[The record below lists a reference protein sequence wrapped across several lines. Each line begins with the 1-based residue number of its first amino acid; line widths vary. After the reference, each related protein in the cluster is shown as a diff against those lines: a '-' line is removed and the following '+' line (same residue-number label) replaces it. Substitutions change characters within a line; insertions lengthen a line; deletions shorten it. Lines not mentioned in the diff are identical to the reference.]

1 MARLWAM
8 TATYESVQVGDELPI
23 VVKWETAESIARF
36 LAQIDPA
43 AAAAAVADAGDA
55 AAQLPAAMLDGYARE
70 LLEKGLPVP
79 PEPADALR
87 LDWQS
92 RSPIAAGDTLS
103 LSGRVT
109 GKEERDGRRWI
120 DCQITVSGADGQ
132 TLGTATAAVAL

>member
-8 TATYESVQVGDELPI
+8 TATYESVQAGDELPI
-23 VVKWETAESIARF
+23 VVKWETAESISRF
-36 LAQIDPA
+36 LAQTDPA
-43 AAAAAVADAGDA
+43 AAAAATDAGDA
-55 AAQLPAAMLDGYARE
+55 AQVPPAMLDGYARE

-87 LDWQS
+87 LTWQT

-109 GKEERDGRRWI
+109 GKGERDGRQWI
-120 DCQITVSGADGQ
+120 DCQITVSGADEQ

>member
-8 TATYESVQVGDELPI
+8 TATYESAQAGDELPI

-36 LAQIDPA
+36 LAQTDPA
-43 AAAAAVADAGDA
+43 AAAADAGDA
-55 AAQLPAAMLDGYARE
+55 AQVPAAMLDGYARE

-87 LDWQS
+87 LTWQS
-92 RSPIAAGDTLS
+92 QSPIAAGDTIS

-109 GKEERDGRRWI
+109 GKGEREGRRWI

>member
-8 TATYESVQVGDELPI
+8 TATYESVQAGDELPI

-36 LAQIDPA
+36 LAQTDPSA
-43 AAAAAVADAGDA
+43 AAAAADAGDA
-55 AAQLPAAMLDGYARE
+55 AAPLPAAMLDGYARE

-87 LDWQS
+87 LDWQTQ
-92 RSPIAAGDTLS
+92 SPIAAGDTLS

-109 GKEERDGRRWI
+109 GKGERDGRQWI
-120 DCQITVSGADGQ
+120 DCQITVSGAAGQ

>member
-8 TATYESVQVGDELPI
+8 TATYESAQVGDELPI
-23 VVKWETAESIARF
+23 VVKWETAESLARF
-36 LAQIDPA
+36 RARIDPA
-43 AAAAAVADAGDA
+43 APAAVAAAGA
-55 AAQLPAAMLDGYARE
+55 AVPAAMLDGYARE

-92 RSPIAAGDTLS
+92 RPTIAAGDTIS

-109 GKEERDGRRWI
+109 GKSERDGRRWVE
-120 DCQITVSGADGQ
+120 CQITVSGAAGQ
-132 TLGTATAAVAL
+132 TLATARAAVAL

>member
-8 TATYESVQVGDELPI
+8 TATYESVQAGDELPI

-36 LAQIDPA
+36 LAQTDPA
-43 AAAAAVADAGDA
+43 AAAAAATDAGDTP
-55 AAQLPAAMLDGYARE
+55 QVPAAMLDGYARE

-87 LDWQS
+87 LTWQS

-109 GKEERDGRRWI
+109 GKGERDGRQWI

>member
-1 MARLWAM
+1 MQA
-8 TATYESVQVGDELPI
+8 GDELPI

-36 LAQIDPA
+36 LAQTDPA
-43 AAAAAVADAGDA
+43 AAATAAAAGDA
-55 AAQLPAAMLDGYARE
+55 AQVPAAMLDGYARE

-87 LDWQS
+87 LTWQS
-92 RSPIAAGDTLS
+92 RSTIAAGDTIS

-109 GKEERDGRRWI
+109 GKGEREGRQWI
-120 DCQITVSGADGQ
+120 DCQITVSGDAGQ

>member
-8 TATYESVQVGDELPI
+8 TATYESVQAGDELPI

-36 LAQIDPA
+36 LAQTDPA
-43 AAAAAVADAGDA
+43 AAAAVTDAGDT
-55 AAQLPAAMLDGYARE
+55 AQVPPAMLDGYARE

-87 LDWQS
+87 LDWQTL
-92 RSPIAAGDTLS
+92 SPIAAGDTLS

-109 GKEERDGRRWI
+109 GKSEREGRRWI

>member
-8 TATYESVQVGDELPI
+8 TATYESVQAGDELPI

-36 LAQIDPA
+36 LAHTDPA
-43 AAAAAVADAGDA
+43 AAAATTDAGDT
-55 AAQLPAAMLDGYARE
+55 AQVPAAMLDGYARE

-87 LDWQS
+87 LDWQTL
-92 RSPIAAGDTLS
+92 SPIAAGDTLS

-109 GKEERDGRRWI
+109 GKEEKDGRQWI

-132 TLGTATAAVAL
+132 TLGAATAAVAL

>member
-8 TATYESVQVGDELPI
+8 TATYESVQAGDELPI

-36 LAQIDPA
+36 LTQTDPA
-43 AAAAAVADAGDA
+43 AAAAAADAGDA
-55 AAQLPAAMLDGYARE
+55 AAQLPPAMLDGYARE

-109 GKEERDGRRWI
+109 GKGERDGRQWI

>member
-8 TATYESVQVGDELPI
+8 TATYESVQAGDELPI

-36 LAQIDPA
+36 LTPTDPA
-43 AAAAAVADAGDA
+43 AAAAAAAAGDA
-55 AAQLPAAMLDGYARE
+55 AQLPPAMLDGYARE

-109 GKEERDGRRWI
+109 GKSERDGRRWI

-132 TLGTATAAVAL
+132 PLGTATAAVAL

>member
-8 TATYESVQVGDELPI
+8 TATYESVQAGDELPI

-36 LAQIDPA
+36 LAHTDPA
-43 AAAAAVADAGDA
+43 AAAAADAGDA
-55 AAQLPAAMLDGYARE
+55 AQVPPAMLDGYARE

-87 LDWQS
+87 LDWQTL
-92 RSPIAAGDTLS
+92 SPIAAGDTIS

-109 GKEERDGRRWI
+109 GKEEKDGRQWI
-120 DCQITVSGADGQ
+120 DCQITVSGDAGQ

>member
-8 TATYESVQVGDELPI
+8 TATYESAQAGDELPI

-36 LAQIDPA
+36 LAQTDPA
-43 AAAAAVADAGDA
+43 AAAAAAAGDS
-55 AAQLPAAMLDGYARE
+55 AQVPAAMLDGYARE

-87 LDWQS
+87 LTWQTLS
-92 RSPIAAGDTLS
+92 AIAAGDTIS

-109 GKEERDGRRWI
+109 GKGEREGRRWI

-132 TLGTATAAVAL
+132 TRGTATAAVAL

>member
-8 TATYESVQVGDELPI
+8 TATYESVQAGDELPI

-36 LAQIDPA
+36 LAQTDPA
-43 AAAAAVADAGDA
+43 AADADAGDT
-55 AAQLPAAMLDGYARE
+55 AQVPAAMLDGYARE

-87 LDWQS
+87 LTWQTL
-92 RSPIAAGDTLS
+92 SPIAAGDTLS

-109 GKEERDGRRWI
+109 GKEEKDGRQWI
-120 DCQITVSGADGQ
+120 DCHITVSGDAGQ

>member
-8 TATYESVQVGDELPI
+8 TATYESVQAGDELPI

-36 LAQIDPA
+36 LTPTDPSA
-43 AAAAAVADAGDA
+43 AAAAAAAGDA
-55 AAQLPAAMLDGYARE
+55 AQVPAAMLDGYARE

-87 LDWQS
+87 LTWQS
-92 RSPIAAGDTLS
+92 QSPIAAGDTIS

-109 GKEERDGRRWI
+109 GKEEREGRQWI
-120 DCQITVSGADGQ
+120 DCQIIVSGADGQ

>member
-8 TATYESVQVGDELPI
+8 TATYESVQAGDELPI

-36 LAQIDPA
+36 LSQTDPA
-43 AAAAAVADAGDA
+43 AATAAEAGDA
-55 AAQLPAAMLDGYARE
+55 AQVPAAMLDGYARE

-87 LDWQS
+87 LDWQTQ
-92 RSPIAAGDTLS
+92 SPIAAGDTIS

-109 GKEERDGRRWI
+109 GKGEREGRRWI

>member
-8 TATYESVQVGDELPI
+8 TATYESVQAGDELPI

-43 AAAAAVADAGDA
+43 AAAVAAEAGD
-55 AAQLPAAMLDGYARE
+55 AAQLPAAMLDSYARE

-87 LDWQS
+87 LTWQS
-92 RSPIAAGDTLS
+92 RSPITAGDTLS

-109 GKEERDGRRWI
+109 GKGEREGRQWI
-120 DCQITVSGADGQ
+120 DCQITVSGANGQ
-132 TLGTATAAVAL
+132 TLGTATAAAAL

>member
-8 TATYESVQVGDELPI
+8 TATYESARAGDELPI

-36 LAQIDPA
+36 LASTDPDA
-43 AAAAAVADAGDA
+43 AAAAAAAGDA
-55 AAQLPAAMLDGYARE
+55 AQVPAALLDGYVRE

-87 LDWQS
+87 LEWQN
-92 RSPIAAGDTLS
+92 RPDIVAGDTIS

-109 GKEERDGRRWI
+109 GKGEWEGRRWVE
-120 DCQITVSGADGQ
+120 CQVTVSGGEGQ
-132 TLGTATAAVAL
+132 ILATVRAAVAL

>member
-8 TATYESVQVGDELPI
+8 TATYESVQAGDELPI

-36 LAQIDPA
+36 LTPTDPA
-43 AAAAAVADAGDA
+43 AAAVAAEAGD

-92 RSPIAAGDTLS
+92 LSPIAAGDTLS

-109 GKEERDGRRWI
+109 GKSERDGRQWI

>member
-8 TATYESVQVGDELPI
+8 TATYESVQAGDELPI

-36 LAQIDPA
+36 LAQTEPA
-43 AAAAAVADAGDA
+43 AAAAAAAEAGDA
-55 AAQLPAAMLDGYARE
+55 AQVPAAMLDGYARE

-87 LDWQS
+87 LDWQTL
-92 RSPIAAGDTLS
+92 SPIAAGDTLS

-109 GKEERDGRRWI
+109 GKGERDSRRWI

>member
-8 TATYESVQVGDELPI
+8 TATYESAQAGDELPI

-36 LAQIDPA
+36 LAQTDPDA
-43 AAAAAVADAGDA
+43 AAAAYAGDT
-55 AAQLPAAMLDGYARE
+55 AQVPAAMLDGYARE
-70 LLEKGLPVP
+70 LVEKGLPVP

-87 LDWQS
+87 LTWQS
-92 RSPIAAGDTLS
+92 RSPIAAGDTIS

-109 GKEERDGRRWI
+109 GKGERDGRRWI
-120 DCQITVSGADGQ
+120 DCQITVSGDAGQ

>member
-8 TATYESVQVGDELPI
+8 TATYESVQAGDELPI

-36 LAQIDPA
+36 LAQTDPA
-43 AAAAAVADAGDA
+43 AAAATDAGDT
-55 AAQLPAAMLDGYARE
+55 AQVPPAMLDSYARE

-109 GKEERDGRRWI
+109 GKSERDSRRWI

-132 TLGTATAAVAL
+132 TLGMATAAVAL

>member
-8 TATYESVQVGDELPI
+8 TATYESVQAGDELPI
-23 VVKWETAESIARF
+23 VVKWETAESISRF
-36 LAQIDPA
+36 LALTDPA
-43 AAAAAVADAGDA
+43 AAAAATDAGDT
-55 AAQLPAAMLDGYARE
+55 AQLPPAMLDGYVRE

-87 LDWQS
+87 LDWQTL
-92 RSPIAAGDTLS
+92 SPIAAGDTLS

-109 GKEERDGRRWI
+109 GKRERDGRRWI
-120 DCQITVSGADGQ
+120 DCHITVSGDAGQ

>member
-8 TATYESVQVGDELPI
+8 TATYESAQAGDELPI

-36 LAQIDPA
+36 LAQTEPA
-43 AAAAAVADAGDA
+43 AAAAAAEAGD

-87 LDWQS
+87 LTWQS

-109 GKEERDGRRWI
+109 GKGERDGRRWI
-120 DCQITVSGADGQ
+120 DCQITVSGDAGQ